1 MYLKSLT
8 LKGFKSFADKTKMVF
23 DLAVPYDMT
32 DQRPALKKQIE
43 EVLAQQHG
51 EYLTV
56 IRLDGKA

>member
-1 MYLKSLT
+1 MYKRQVRGA
-8 LKGFKSFADKTKMVF
+8 KQTKMVF

-43 EVLAQQHG
+43 EALAQQHG